1 MAKGAKFHN
10 EIDPRVMVKVGQP
23 GDVDVV
29 EIQDMLFTVSGNT
42 AGAVLME
49 WNVHELSQGLSGL
62 WGTLFL
68 LFLFVPLSIFY
79 GANMF

>member
-1 MAKGAKFHN
+1 MAEGIKFQD

-23 GDVDVV
+23 GDVSVV

-49 WNVHELSQGLSGL
+49 WNVHESIQGSSGL

-68 LFLFVPLSIFY
+68 LFSIRPSVY
-79 GANMF
+79 LLRCKYV